1 MSLAPLNGTAAG
13 LEWFMPTR
21 PRGRGWTA
29 FGLAVA
35 TMAVLAPPA
44 LLFWNALQP
53 EPWNSST
60 VKIRFQTIR
69 YEAGGLVFRYSVQN
83 LTHHAA
89 HFLPN
94 ATQIRALQPAGRP
107 PVGYAN
113 VKLPLELP
121 AGALKEVDLRLELP
135 GTPQSLWRE
144 QPNEQ
149 KQKAAGSDIEPPG
162 SPQPMTGGLAGREN
176 EMPPPDL
183 FEDSLSDLQGFEL
196 TDPARGILLIFPRGW

>member
-1 MSLAPLNGTAAG
+1 MAAG

-21 PRGRGWTA
+21 QRGPRGWTG
-29 FGLAVA
+29 FVLTLA
-35 TMAVLAPPA
+35 TLAVLAPPA

-53 EPWNSST
+53 EPWNSRT
-60 VKIRFQTIR
+60 VKIRFETIR
-69 YEAGGLVFRYSVQN
+69 YEAGGLVFRYSVRN

-89 HFLPN
+89 RFLPN

-135 GTPQSLWRE
+135 GTPQSMWQE
-144 QPNEQ
+144 QSDGQTRKSQESDNE
-149 KQKAAGSDIEPPG
+149 SPG
-162 SPQPMTGGLAGREN
+162 SPEAVPATLPGRESN
-176 EMPPPDL
+176 MAPANL
-183 FEDSLSDLQGFEL
+183 FEDSLTDFQGFEL

>member
-1 MSLAPLNGTAAG
+1 
-13 LEWFMPTR
+13 
-21 PRGRGWTA
+21 
-29 FGLAVA
+29 
-35 TMAVLAPPA
+35 MAVLAPPA

-60 VKIRFQTIR
+60 VRIRFQTIR

-83 LTHHAA
+83 LTRHAA

-144 QPNEQ
+144 Q
-149 KQKAAGSDIEPPG
+149 AGDPRQTPGVPPDAESSG
-162 SPQPMTGGLAGREN
+162 APIAGTAEGRESGTAT
-176 EMPPPDL
+176 PDFL
-183 FEDSLSDLQGFEL
+183 EDSLTDLQGFEL

>member
-1 MSLAPLNGTAAG
+1 
-13 LEWFMPTR
+13 
-21 PRGRGWTA
+21 
-29 FGLAVA
+29 
-35 TMAVLAPPA
+35 MAVLAPPA

-53 EPWNSST
+53 APWNSNT

-135 GTPQSLWRE
+135 GTPHSLWQDESGE
-144 QPNEQ
+144 QRQPRGFPPDTES
-149 KQKAAGSDIEPPG
+149 AGSPLPG
-162 SPQPMTGGLAGREN
+162 AFPGREN
-176 EMPPPDL
+176 EMPPADL
-183 FEDSLSDLQGFEL
+183 FEDSLTDLQGFEL

>member
-1 MSLAPLNGTAAG
+1 
-13 LEWFMPTR
+13 MPTR
-21 PRGRGWTA
+21 QRAARGWT
-29 FGLAVA
+29 GLVLALA
-35 TMAVLAPPA
+35 TLAVLAPPA
-44 LLFWNALQP
+44 LLFWNTLQP
-53 EPWNSST
+53 EPWNSRT
-60 VKIRFQTIR
+60 VRIRFQTIR

-89 HFLPN
+89 RFLPN

-144 QPNEQ
+144 QSDEQ
-149 KQKAAGSDIEPPG
+149 TKRVLRQKTPGSDSDSPG
-162 SPQPMTGGLAGREN
+162 SPLPMLGALPGREN
-176 EMPPPDL
+176 PPEPRDDFSL
-183 FEDSLSDLQGFEL
+183 EDSLTDFQGFEL